1 MLTVHAAICCDQEQ
15 QPEPP
20 AQRIGALFPDLVLPQ
35 SMIETLGHAS
45 PEVLSNVLTV
55 AQTRHLGVFQSQS
68 SSFIF
73 SKGSGDV
80 LLH

>member
-15 QPEPP
+15 QPEPQ

-45 PEVLSNVLTV
+45 PEVLSNVLTA
-55 AQTRHLGVFQSQS
+55 AQTRHLGVFQS

-80 LLH
+80 LLQ